1 MRGRAGPW
9 RDGRISGGFW
19 SRGGARPLFWKQR
32 GGGRGEGQ
40 VLTAHLNYGHFRDN
54 CKLRNRRATLDAIDI
69 ARSAKAGL
77 IVNPPPVMSLPQ
89 ISGYQLKSR
98 LGQGAFG
105 TVYQATWARLNARWE
120 ASK

>member
-1 MRGRAGPW
+1 M
-9 RDGRISGGFW
+9 
-19 SRGGARPLFWKQR
+19 
-32 GGGRGEGQ
+32 
-40 VLTAHLNYGHFRDN
+40 
-54 CKLRNRRATLDAIDI
+54 TLDAIDI

-105 TVYQATWARLNARWE
+105 TVYQALWNGDFICAVKVLEEAAARVFF
-120 ASK
+120 